1 MEVAEHSFH
10 QGKVFT
16 FNLSAPF
23 LSEMYKK
30 ELEILSAF
38 VDIMFGNES
47 VSIGT
52 HMYLSYR

>member
-52 HMYLSYR
+52 HICI